1 MEMLADNNLI
11 GIFTNPHNL
20 IMIGGLIL
28 LLVII
33 YLETGFFLGLILPGG
48 DYLVFTSGLLAGTH
62 FLDISIFILVPS
74 MIGAAILG
82 DFTGY
87 AKGKWLGNKLFDKE
101 ENKYF
106 KKSYILKSEQ
116 FYQKYGMGAFILGR
130 FLPVVRTLMPMLA
143 GASGLSLKRFS
154 LYNVLGAVIWIGSL
168 APLGYILGNIFPG
181 MINYS
186 IYFLVG
192 FVILA
197 SAPVLITFF
206 KPRKTSAYDQE

>member
-1 MEMLADNNLI
+1 METPADSNLI
-11 GIFTNPHNL
+11 NLFANPHDL

-48 DYLVFTSGLLAGTH
+48 DYLVFTAGLLAGTH
-62 FLDISIFILVPS
+62 FLDISIFVLVPA
-74 MIGAAILG
+74 MIGAAVLG

-130 FLPVVRTLMPMLA
+130 FLPVVRTLVPMLA
-143 GASGLSLKRFS
+143 GASRLSLKRFS
-154 LYNVLGAVIWIGSL
+154 LYNVLGAVIWIGLL
-168 APLGYILGNIFPG
+168 APLGYFLGNEFPG
-181 MINYS
+181 LIDYS
-186 IYFLVG
+186 VYFLIG

-197 SAPVLITFF
+197 SAPVLISFF
-206 KPRKTSAYDQE
+206 KSRKNNAL

>member
-1 MEMLADNNLI
+1 MEILADNNLRE
-11 GIFTNPHNL
+11 IFTNPHNL
-20 IMIGGLIL
+20 ITIGGLVL

-48 DYLVFTSGLLAGTH
+48 DYLVFTAGLLAGTH
-62 FLDISIFILVPS
+62 FLDISIFVLVPS

-87 AKGKWLGNKLFDKE
+87 AKGKWLGSKLFDKE
-101 ENKYF
+101 ENRYF

-130 FLPVVRTLMPMLA
+130 FLPVVRTLTPMLA
-143 GASGLSLKRFS
+143 GASRLSLKRFS

-168 APLGYILGNIFPG
+168 APMGYFLGNKFPG
-181 MINYS
+181 MIDYS
-186 IYFLVG
+186 IYFLIG

-197 SAPVLITFF
+197 SAPVLVSFF
-206 KPRKTSAYDQE
+206 KYRKANTL

>member
-1 MEMLADNNLI
+1 METPADSNLLNL
-11 GIFTNPHNL
+11 FANPHDL

-48 DYLVFTSGLLAGTH
+48 DYLVFTAGLLAGTH
-62 FLDISIFILVPS
+62 FLDISIFVLVPA
-74 MIGAAILG
+74 MIGAAVLG

-130 FLPVVRTLMPMLA
+130 FLPVVRTLVPMLA
-143 GASGLSLKRFS
+143 GASRLSLKRFA

-168 APLGYILGNIFPG
+168 APLGYFLGNEFPG
-181 MINYS
+181 LIDYS
-186 IYFLVG
+186 VYFLFG

-197 SAPVLITFF
+197 SAPVLISFL
-206 KPRKTSAYDQE
+206 KSRKNNAL

>member
-1 MEMLADNNLI
+1 METPADNNLLN
-11 GIFTNPHNL
+11 FFANPHDL

-48 DYLVFTSGLLAGTH
+48 DYLVFTAGLLAGTH
-62 FLDISIFILVPS
+62 FLDISIFVLVPA
-74 MIGAAILG
+74 MIGAAVLG

-130 FLPVVRTLMPMLA
+130 FLPVVRTLVPMLA
-143 GASGLSLKRFS
+143 GASRLSLKRFA

-168 APLGYILGNIFPG
+168 APLGYFLGNEFPG
-181 MINYS
+181 LIDYS
-186 IYFLVG
+186 VYFLFG

-197 SAPVLITFF
+197 SAPVLISFL
-206 KPRKTSAYDQE
+206 KSRKNNAL

>member
-1 MEMLADNNLI
+1 METLADNNLT

-20 IMIGGLIL
+20 IMIGGLVL
-28 LLVII
+28 LLAII

-48 DYLVFTSGLLAGTH
+48 DYLVFTAGLLAGTH
-62 FLDISIFILVPS
+62 FLDISIFVLVPS

-87 AKGKWLGNKLFDKE
+87 AKGRWLGNKLFDKE

-106 KKSYILKSEQ
+106 KKSYIQKSEQ

-130 FLPVVRTLMPMLA
+130 FLPVVRTLVPMLA
-143 GASGLSLKRFS
+143 GASRLPLKRFS
-154 LYNVLGAVIWIGSL
+154 LYNVLGAGIWIGSL

-197 SAPVLITFF
+197 SAPVLISLI
-206 KPRKTSAYDQE
+206 KQRKTSAL

>member
-1 MEMLADNNLI
+1 
-11 GIFTNPHNL
+11 
-20 IMIGGLIL
+20 MIGGLVL

-33 YLETGFFLGLILPGG
+33 YLETGFFLGLVLPGG
-48 DYLVFTSGLLAGTH
+48 DYLVFTAGLLAGTH
-62 FLDISIFILVPS
+62 FLDISIFALVPS

-130 FLPVVRTLMPMLA
+130 FLPVVRTLLPMLA
-143 GASGLSLKRFS
+143 GASRLSLKRFS

-168 APLGYILGNIFPG
+168 APMGYFLGNEFPG
-181 MINYS
+181 MMDYS
-186 IYFLVG
+186 IYFLIG
-192 FVILA
+192 FVIIA
-197 SAPVLITFF
+197 SAPVITSFL
-206 KPRKTSAYDQE
+206 KHRKTDAS

>member
-1 MEMLADNNLI
+1 METPADSNLI
-11 GIFTNPHNL
+11 NLFANPHDL

-48 DYLVFTSGLLAGTH
+48 DYLVFTAGLLAGTH
-62 FLDISIFILVPS
+62 FLDISIFVLVPA
-74 MIGAAILG
+74 MIGAAVLG

-130 FLPVVRTLMPMLA
+130 FLPVVRTLVPMLA
-143 GASGLSLKRFS
+143 GASRLSLKRFA

-168 APLGYILGNIFPG
+168 APLGYFLGNEFPG
-181 MINYS
+181 LIDYS
-186 IYFLVG
+186 VYFLFG

-197 SAPVLITFF
+197 SAPVLISFL
-206 KPRKTSAYDQE
+206 KSRKNNAL

>member
-1 MEMLADNNLI
+1 MEILADSNLI
-11 GIFTNPHNL
+11 KIFSNPHNL
-20 IMIGGLIL
+20 ITIGGLIL

-48 DYLVFTSGLLAGTH
+48 DYLVFTAGMLAGTH
-62 FLDISIFILVPS
+62 FLDISTFVLVPS

-106 KKSYILKSEQ
+106 KKSYILRSEQ
-116 FYQKYGMGAFILGR
+116 FYEKYGMGAFILGR
-130 FLPVVRTLMPMLA
+130 FLPVVRTLVPMLA
-143 GASGLSLKRFS
+143 GASRLSLKRFS

-168 APLGYILGNIFPG
+168 APLGYFLGNEFPG
-181 MINYS
+181 LIDYS
-186 IYFLVG
+186 IYFLIG

-197 SAPVLITFF
+197 SAPVLVSFF
-206 KPRKTSAYDQE
+206 KYRKANTL

>member
-1 MEMLADNNLI
+1 METPADNNLI
-11 GIFTNPHNL
+11 NLFANPHDL

-48 DYLVFTSGLLAGTH
+48 DYLVFTAGLLAGTH
-62 FLDISIFILVPS
+62 FLDISIFVLVPA
-74 MIGAAILG
+74 MIGAAVLG

-130 FLPVVRTLMPMLA
+130 FLPVVRTLVPMLA
-143 GASGLSLKRFS
+143 GASRLSLKRFA

-168 APLGYILGNIFPG
+168 APLGYFLGNEFPG
-181 MINYS
+181 LIDYS
-186 IYFLVG
+186 VYFLFG

-197 SAPVLITFF
+197 SAPVLISFL
-206 KPRKTSAYDQE
+206 KSRKNNAL

>member
-1 MEMLADNNLI
+1 METPADNNLI
-11 GIFTNPHNL
+11 NLFANPHDL

-48 DYLVFTSGLLAGTH
+48 DYLVFTAGLLAGTH
-62 FLDISIFILVPS
+62 FLDISIFVLVPA
-74 MIGAAILG
+74 MIGAAVLG

-87 AKGKWLGNKLFDKE
+87 AKGKWLGSKLFDKE

-130 FLPVVRTLMPMLA
+130 FLPVVRTLVPMLA
-143 GASGLSLKRFS
+143 GASRLSLKRFA

-168 APLGYILGNIFPG
+168 APLGYFLGNEFPG
-181 MINYS
+181 LIDYS
-186 IYFLVG
+186 VYFLFG

-197 SAPVLITFF
+197 SAPVLISFF
-206 KPRKTSAYDQE
+206 KSRKNNAL

>member
-1 MEMLADNNLI
+1 MEMLADNNLTE
-11 GIFTNPHNL
+11 IFTNPHNL
-20 IMIGGLIL
+20 IMIGGLVL
-28 LLVII
+28 LLAII

-48 DYLVFTSGLLAGTH
+48 DYLVFTAGLLAGTH

-87 AKGKWLGNKLFDKE
+87 AKGRWLGNKLFDKE

-130 FLPVVRTLMPMLA
+130 FLPVVRTLVPMLA
-143 GASGLSLKRFS
+143 GASHLPLKRFS

-181 MINYS
+181 MIDYS
-186 IYFLVG
+186 VYFLVG
-192 FVILA
+192 FVVLA
-197 SAPVLITFF
+197 SAPVLISLF
-206 KPRKTSAYDQE
+206 KTSKSSAL

>member
-1 MEMLADNNLI
+1 MEILADSNLI
-11 GIFTNPHNL
+11 KIFSNPHNL
-20 IMIGGLIL
+20 ITIGGLIL

-48 DYLVFTSGLLAGTH
+48 DYLVFTAGMLAGTH
-62 FLDISIFILVPS
+62 FLDISIFVLVPS

-106 KKSYILKSEQ
+106 KKSYILRSEQ

-130 FLPVVRTLMPMLA
+130 FLPVVRTLVPMLA
-143 GASGLSLKRFS
+143 GASRLSLKRFS

-168 APLGYILGNIFPG
+168 APLGYFLGNEFPG
-181 MINYS
+181 LIDYS
-186 IYFLVG
+186 IYFLIG
-192 FVILA
+192 FLILA
-197 SAPVLITFF
+197 SAPVIVSFF
-206 KPRKTSAYDQE
+206 KSRKANTL

>member
-1 MEMLADNNLI
+1 MEILADSNLI
-11 GIFTNPHNL
+11 KIFSNPHNL
-20 IMIGGLIL
+20 ITIGGLIL

-48 DYLVFTSGLLAGTH
+48 DYLVFTAGMLAGTH
-62 FLDISIFILVPS
+62 FLDISIFVLVPS

-106 KKSYILKSEQ
+106 KKSYILRSEQ

-130 FLPVVRTLMPMLA
+130 FLPVVRTLVPMLA
-143 GASGLSLKRFS
+143 GASRLSLKRFS

-168 APLGYILGNIFPG
+168 APLGYFLGNEFPG
-181 MINYS
+181 LIDYS
-186 IYFLVG
+186 IYFLIG
-192 FVILA
+192 FLILA
-197 SAPVLITFF
+197 SAPVIVSFF
-206 KPRKTSAYDQE
+206 KSRKANKL

>member
-1 MEMLADNNLI
+1 MEIVTDSNPMKML
-11 GIFTNPHNL
+11 TNPHDL

-48 DYLVFTSGLLAGTH
+48 DYLVFTAGLLAGTH
-62 FLDISIFILVPS
+62 FLDISIFVLVPS

-87 AKGKWLGNKLFDKE
+87 TKGKWLGKKLFDKE

-130 FLPVVRTLMPMLA
+130 FLPVVRTLVPMLA
-143 GASGLSLKRFS
+143 GASRLSLIRFS
-154 LYNVLGAVIWIGSL
+154 LNNVLGAVIWIGSL
-168 APLGYILGNIFPG
+168 APLGYFLGNKFPG
-181 MINYS
+181 MIDYS
-186 IYFLVG
+186 IYFLIG
-192 FVILA
+192 FVVLA
-197 SAPVLITFF
+197 SSPVLITFF
-206 KPRKTSAYDQE
+206 KSMKASSL

>member
-1 MEMLADNNLI
+1 MEILAYINLNK
-11 GIFTNPHNL
+11 IFTNPQDL

-28 LLVII
+28 LLAII

-48 DYLVFTSGLLAGTH
+48 DYLVFTAGLLAGTH
-62 FLDISIFILVPS
+62 FLDISIFVLVPS

-87 AKGKWLGNKLFDKE
+87 AKGKWLGNRLFDKE

-130 FLPVVRTLMPMLA
+130 YLPVVRTLAPMLA
-143 GASGLSLKRFS
+143 GASRLSLKRFS

-168 APLGYILGNIFPG
+168 APLGFILGNEFPG
-181 MINYS
+181 LIDYS
-186 IYFLVG
+186 IYFLIG
-192 FVILA
+192 FVVLA
-197 SAPVLITFF
+197 SAPVVISFF
-206 KPRKTSAYDQE
+206 KSRKASA

>member
-1 MEMLADNNLI
+1 MDMLADNSLI
-11 GIFTNPHNL
+11 ETITNPHN
-20 IMIGGLIL
+20 IIVIGGLIL

-48 DYLVFTSGLLAGTH
+48 DYLVFTAGLLAGTQ
-62 FLDISIFILVPS
+62 FLDISVFVLIPS

-106 KKSYILKSEQ
+106 KKSYILKSEK

-130 FLPVVRTLMPMLA
+130 FLPVVRTLVPMLA
-143 GASGLSLKRFS
+143 GASRLSLKRFS
-154 LYNVLGAVIWIGSL
+154 LYNVLGAVIWIGTL
-168 APLGYILGNIFPG
+168 APLGYFLGNKFPG
-181 MINYS
+181 MMDYS
-186 IYFLVG
+186 IYFLIG
-192 FVILA
+192 FVVLA
-197 SAPVLITFF
+197 SAPVVTSFL
-206 KPRKTSAYDQE
+206 KLRKNNAS